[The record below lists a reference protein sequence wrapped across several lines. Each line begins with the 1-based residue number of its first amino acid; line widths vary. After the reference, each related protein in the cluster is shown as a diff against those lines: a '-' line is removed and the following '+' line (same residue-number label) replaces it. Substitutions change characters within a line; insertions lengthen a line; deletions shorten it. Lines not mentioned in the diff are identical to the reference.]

1 MTTSDRTAR
10 FSARASEARGRT
22 PGGISPAEGWWL
34 VALAVVLGTSH
45 AVLYQSH
52 ALPWGG
58 IVRFAALLVT
68 IVALPWLASRV
79 AFSRRVRPHG
89 HGTRLAAAGVWAFLV
104 VLVAG
109 WLWVVPPE
117 GHDVGWPWT
126 TTTAAVGVLPLA
138 LVGLHLVRTAR
149 R

>member
-1 MTTSDRTAR
+1 MTMPDRDATFTAR
-10 FSARASEARGRT
+10 ARAARGRT
-22 PGGISPAEGWWL
+22 PAGVSAAEGWSV

-52 ALPWGG
+52 AFAWGG
-58 IVRFAALLVT
+58 IVRFAVLAVTMAALV
-68 IVALPWLASRV
+68 WLATQV
-79 AFSRRVRPHG
+79 QLSRRVRPHG
-89 HGTRLAAAGVWAFLV
+89 HAARLAAAGAWALLV

-109 WLWVVPPE
+109 WSWIVPAE
-117 GHDVGWPWT
+117 GHGVGWTWT
-126 TTTAAVGVLPLA
+126 TATAAIGAAPLA